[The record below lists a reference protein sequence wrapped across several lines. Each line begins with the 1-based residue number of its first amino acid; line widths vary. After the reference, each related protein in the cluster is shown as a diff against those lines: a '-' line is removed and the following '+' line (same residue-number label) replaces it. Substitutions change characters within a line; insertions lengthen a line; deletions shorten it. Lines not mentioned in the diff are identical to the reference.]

1 MYLGGY
7 IDHMNTINQTDE
19 FAEWLRDLKDA
30 IARGAIVS
38 RITRARLGNFGSHK
52 DLGDGVSEM
61 KIDVGPGYR
70 VYFGRQGG
78 TVYLLICGGDKSSQ
92 NADIK
97 RAKEIWDQLRKEQ
110 QP

>member
-1 MYLGGY
+1 
-7 IDHMNTINQTDE
+7 MNTINQTEE
-19 FAEWLRDLKDA
+19 FSDWLRDLKDRVA
-30 IARGAIVS
+30 KGSILS
-38 RITRARLGNFGSHK
+38 RIRRAQLGNFGSHK

-70 VYFGRQGG
+70 VYYGRQGG

-92 NADIK
+92 DADIK
-97 RAKEIWDQLRKEQ
+97 HAKDIWEQFNKEQ